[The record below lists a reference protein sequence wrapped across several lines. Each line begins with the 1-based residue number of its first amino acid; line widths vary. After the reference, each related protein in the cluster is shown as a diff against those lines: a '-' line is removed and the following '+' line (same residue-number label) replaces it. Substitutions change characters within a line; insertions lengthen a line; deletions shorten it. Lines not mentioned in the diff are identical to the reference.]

1 MRLTLDTGVII
12 AFAATEK
19 DKSLDSIEKIL
30 NLTKSK
36 KLQTFISS
44 MTISEIY
51 SYFYKKK
58 YPKKAVEIC
67 SFLEE
72 IGIVTIDMNK
82 EIAKNSGVLKSKY
95 SMSFADA
102 IILATCTD
110 LNAYLITYDPEL
122 LDVKEAKILK
132 PEEFT
137 KMLKNE
143 EKEKQ
148 KKSSKEK

>member
-1 MRLTLDTGVII
+1 MRLVLDTGVII
-12 AFAATEK
+12 AFAAAEK
-19 DKSLDSIEKIL
+19 DKSLDSIEEIF
-30 NLTKSK
+30 NLTKIK
-36 KLQTFISS
+36 TLQTFISS

-58 YPKKAVEIC
+58 DPKKAVEIC

-72 IGIVTIDMNK
+72 IGIIVVDMTK

-95 SMSFADA
+95 PISFADA

-110 LNAYLITYDPEL
+110 LDAYLITYDSEFL
-122 LDVKEAKILK
+122 GVKEAKILK

-137 KMLKNE
+137 KLVKDE
-143 EKEKQ
+143 EKEKH
-148 KKSSKEK
+148 KKFVKEK